1 MTSDLEATTDDLHN
15 TIRELWQQAQ
25 GGGATSDDLAPPS
38 GFGQSVTAIPD
49 TAIAEATGLALEPV
63 REYLDNAD
71 GTLLVVGRDGVA
83 RTVQG
88 LL

>member
-1 MTSDLEATTDDLHN
+1 MTSDTEATTDDLHN
-15 TIRELWQQAQ
+15 TIRELWQRAQ

-49 TAIAEATGLALEPV
+49 TDIAEATGLGLDPV

-71 GTLLVVGRDGVA
+71 GTLFVVGRSGDT